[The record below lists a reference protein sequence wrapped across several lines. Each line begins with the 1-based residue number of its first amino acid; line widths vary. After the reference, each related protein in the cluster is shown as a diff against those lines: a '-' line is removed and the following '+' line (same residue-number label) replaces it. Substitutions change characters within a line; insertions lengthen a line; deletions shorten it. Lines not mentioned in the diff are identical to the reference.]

1 MSLVSNIM
9 RKTSVQDSKGLR
21 TSLDDRI
28 YYTNVKIFVK
38 IIDSFLPVFFSFEE
52 TNQVIGK
59 EKLKYFRLQ
68 GFMLK

>member
-38 IIDSFLPVFFSFEE
+38 IIDSFLPVFFSFEKPAQE
-52 TNQVIGK
+52 VLK
-59 EKLKYFRLQ
+59 EKVCV
-68 GFMLK
+68 